1 MTESGSTALLGN
13 RSMFTFT
20 VDGCGEEL
28 RVVRFG
34 GEEAVSSLFEFRFEL
49 ASTTIPLDDLV
60 GHAAVLTIHGR
71 EGLRHVHG
79 LVCDARYIGE
89 SSSYT
94 LHEVTLVPEVWS
106 LQQRAGSR
114 IFQGQSTPEIV
125 AKVLETAGIP
135 RAGVRMQLHATYAPR
150 DYCVQ
155 YRETDFAFVSRLLEA
170 DGMYYFFE
178 HHEDSHVLVITDQA
192 DGGTPI
198 AEDPALGF
206 NATRERERLL
216 RFSLG
221 ESIRPQRVSLRDR
234 NLHTPAEEVEAE
246 EGQGDAR
253 ELYDYPGG
261 FQTGGRGGPE
271 TAGKQ
276 ARMRLEAVQATR
288 RAGTGESDSPRLT
301 PGCFFHVADESRPH
315 LEGEYRLLRVRHR
328 GEQPQVLDEG
338 AVGEFSYT
346 NRFECAAADLP
357 YRAPRT
363 TRRPTV
369 HGVQTATVVG
379 PGSEEIHCDEHG
391 RVKVQFHWDRRGA
404 YDDGS
409 SCWVRVSQMWAGN
422 GFGAMFLPR
431 IGHEVIVDFIEGD
444 PDRPIITGRIY
455 TGVNT
460 PPYPLPDQKTK
471 STIKSESSP
480 GGGGSNELRF
490 EDAKGSEE
498 IFLHGQKDWNIVIEH
513 DKGQSVGHDEA
524 RSVGHDSSVAIG
536 HDEAIEVGNDR
547 TITVGKMHVE
557 RIGAN
562 MSIGVG
568 QNLTESVGAS
578 ATFTVAADQTESIG
592 ANKAETVG
600 IASMLTV
607 GAAYAVTVGG
617 AMTETVGLA
626 KSETV
631 GLARAVSVGGSSSES
646 VGGAKSVSVA
656 GNLTESAGQN
666 IALQAGKHVNLTA
679 GENFNA
685 AAGKKAAI
693 VAADQLTIQC
703 GGATVVLKK
712 NGDVTIQAKKLSIKA
727 SGEVTVKGS
736 KIKLN

>member
-1 MTESGSTALLGN
+1 
-13 RSMFTFT
+13 MFTFA

-28 RVVRFG
+28 RVVRFS
-34 GEEAVSSLFEFRFEL
+34 GEEAVSSLFGFRFEL
-49 ASTTIPLDDLV
+49 ASVTVPLDDLV

-71 EGLRHVHG
+71 EAPRHIHG

-94 LHEVTLVPEVWS
+94 LHEVTLVPELWT

-135 RAGVRMQLHATYAPR
+135 RAGVRTQLHGTYAPR

-155 YRETDFAFVSRLLEA
+155 YRETDLDFISRLMEA
-170 DGMYYFFE
+170 DGIYYFFE
-178 HHEDSHVLVITDQA
+178 HHEDKHVLVITDQA
-192 DGGTPI
+192 DGGAPI

-216 RFSLG
+216 RFTLG

-261 FQTGGRGGPE
+261 FQVGGRGGPE

-288 RAGTGESDSPRLT
+288 RSGSGESDSPRLA
-301 PGCFFHVADESRPH
+301 PGYFFNVADESHPH
-315 LEGEYRLLRVRHR
+315 LEGEYRLIRVAHR

-338 AVGEFSYT
+338 ATGEFSYT
-346 NRFECAAADLP
+346 NRFECTAAELP
-357 YRAPRT
+357 YRAPRRT
-363 TRRPTV
+363 VKPTV

-379 PGSEEIHCDEHG
+379 PGSEEIHVDEHG

-471 STIKSESSP
+471 STLKSESSP

-513 DKGQSVGHDEA
+513 DKAQSVGNDEA
-524 RSVGHDSSVAIG
+524 RSVGHDSGVSVG
-536 HDEAIEVGNDR
+536 HDETIEVGNDR

-568 QNLTESVGAS
+568 QNLTETVGAS

-600 IASMLTV
+600 IASTLAV

-617 AMTETVGLA
+617 AMTENVGLA

-646 VGGAKSVSVA
+646 VGGAKSVSA
-656 GNLTESAGQN
+656 ADNITESAGKN
-666 IALQAGKHVNLTA
+666 IALQAGKHVNVTA
-679 GENFNA
+679 GENLNL
-685 AAGKKAAI
+685 AAGKKAAV
-693 VAADQLTIQC
+693 VAADQLSIQC
-703 GGATVVLKK
+703 GNATVVLKK
-712 NGDVTIQAKKLSIKA
+712 NGDITIQAKKLSIKA
-727 SGEVTVKGS
+727 TGEVTVKGS

>member
-1 MTESGSTALLGN
+1 MTETGSSALLGN

-20 VDGCGEEL
+20 VDGCSEEL
-28 RVVRFG
+28 RVVRFS
-34 GEEAVSSLFEFRFEL
+34 GEEAVSSLFGFRFEL
-49 ASTTIPLDDLV
+49 ASVTIPLDDLV

-71 EGLRHVHG
+71 EAPRHIHG

-94 LHEVTLVPEVWS
+94 IHEVTLVPEIWT

-135 RAGVRMQLHATYAPR
+135 RAGVRTQLHATYAPR

-155 YRETDFAFVSRLLEA
+155 YRETDLDFISRLMEA
-170 DGMYYFFE
+170 DGLYYFFE
-178 HHEDSHVLVITDQA
+178 HHEDKHVLVITDQS
-192 DGGTPI
+192 DGGAPI

-216 RFSLG
+216 RFTLG

-261 FQTGGRGGPE
+261 FQAGGRGGPE

-288 RAGTGESDSPRLT
+288 RSGSGESDSPRLA
-301 PGCFFHVADESRPH
+301 PGYFFNVADESHPH
-315 LEGEYRLLRVRHR
+315 LEGEYRLIRVAHR

-338 AVGEFSYT
+338 ATGEFSYT
-346 NRFECAAADLP
+346 NRFECTAAELP
-357 YRAPRT
+357 YRASRRT
-363 TRRPTV
+363 VKPTV

-379 PGSEEIHCDEHG
+379 PGSEEIHVDEHG
-391 RVKVQFHWDRRGA
+391 RVKVQFHWDRRSA
-404 YDDGS
+404 FDDGS

-513 DKGQSVGHDEA
+513 DKTQSVGNDES

-536 HDEAIEVGNDR
+536 HDETIDVGNDR

-568 QNLTESVGAS
+568 SNLTETVGAS

-600 IASMLTV
+600 IASTLAV

-617 AMTETVGLA
+617 AMTENVGLA

-646 VGGAKSVSVA
+646 VGGAKSVSA
-656 GNLTESAGQN
+656 ADNITESAGKN
-666 IALQAGKHVNLTA
+666 IALQAGKHVNVTA
-679 GENFNA
+679 GENLNL
-685 AAGKKAAI
+685 AAGKKAAV
-693 VAADQLTIQC
+693 VAADQLSIQC
-703 GGATVVLKK
+703 GNATVVLKK
-712 NGDVTIQAKKLSIKA
+712 NGDITIQAKKLSIKA